1 MLTMTNADGTR
12 LIRVM
17 LVDDQTLILDGFVRI
32 IDAQPDMSV
41 IASAT
46 DGETAIRTAHQAKPD
61 VILMDV
67 RMPGMDGIE
76 ATRHIARHWPAIRI
90 LILTTYDEDDYAFGG
105 LDAGASG
112 FLLKDISK
120 SQLMESIKAVFENGK
135 ILTPRITKKLVEY
148 QQSKFIFQDQQN
160 IFIESFK
167 SLTTRERDICAL
179 IAQGLSND
187 DIAKKLFL
195 ETKSV
200 KRYVSRILS
209 KLHLSNR
216 TQIAINWIKLSVF
229 TQLK

>member
-1 MLTMTNADGTR
+1 
-12 LIRVM
+12 M
-17 LVDDQTLILDGFVRI
+17 LVDDQRLARLGFQLMLDDVTDI
-32 IDAQPDMSV
+32 TV
-41 IASAT
+41 IASAEN
-46 DGETAIRTAHQAKPD
+46 GQTAIDTLNQLDADHRPLPD

>member
-1 MLTMTNADGTR
+1 M
-12 LIRVM
+12 IRVM
-17 LVDDQTLILDGFVRI
+17 LVDDQRLARLGFQLMLDDVTDI
-32 IDAQPDMSV
+32 TV
-41 IASAT
+41 IASAEN
-46 DGETAIRTAHQAKPD
+46 GQTAIDTLNQLDADHRPLPD

-148 QQSKFIFQDQQN
+148 QQRKFIFQDQQN